1 MRVAMRTETSFLIGI
16 HHETSLIVA
25 IPAVAFAT
33 LPQVGAQD
41 RNPKESRLVW
51 AAKPI
56 TPTPFEPP
64 NRLIWRL
71 SEVLAAHKGQ
81 ASWRQPVLKTRNF
94 EADWISMAPGEK
106 TKTVFYADGRVFWVA
121 ESGQMRVNIEGQ
133 QSFVAR
139 KGFLEPTRQPACWD
153 FWVMLAFREIK
164 IRRAI

>member
-1 MRVAMRTETSFLIGI
+1 MAANDNHGCIWQCTPVESLETSYDLSTGHATGTNWDDMRVAMRTETSFLIGI

-41 RNPKESRLVW
+41 RNSKESRLVR

-81 ASWRQPVLKTRNF
+81 ASWRQPVVKTRDF

-106 TKTVFYADGRVFWVA
+106 TKAAFTRTIAF
-121 ESGQMRVNIEGQ
+121 SGSLNAGKCE
-133 QSFVAR
+133 
-139 KGFLEPTRQPACWD
+139 
-153 FWVMLAFREIK
+153 
-164 IRRAI
+164 